1 MYVLVYYVP
10 EEALESTKKALFDAG
25 AGNIGEYSECSWQVK
40 GEGQF
45 RPGSLSSPY
54 SGSVGE
60 VFQTAEYRV
69 EIALDD
75 RVKDKAVEVLKNT
88 HPYETPAYHLL
99 KVCL

>member
-10 EEALESTKKALFDAG
+10 EEALDATKKALFDAG

-54 SGSVGE
+54 SGRKGE
-60 VFQTAEYRV
+60 NFKTAEYRV
-69 EIALDD
+69 EIALED
-75 RVKDKAVEVLKNT
+75 RLKGKVIEALKNA
-88 HPYETPAYHLL
+88 HPYETPAYHLV
-99 KVCL
+99 KVSV